1 MLTLNQ
7 PPRRKRRFRYLSTGL
22 TRNVL
27 NNYTTKSP
35 LFYATA
41 DDASVPVERLKVD
54 KISTVLFYAAADQ
67 SM

>member
-54 KISTVLFYAAADQ
+54 KISTVLFL
-67 SM
+67 SLIHI